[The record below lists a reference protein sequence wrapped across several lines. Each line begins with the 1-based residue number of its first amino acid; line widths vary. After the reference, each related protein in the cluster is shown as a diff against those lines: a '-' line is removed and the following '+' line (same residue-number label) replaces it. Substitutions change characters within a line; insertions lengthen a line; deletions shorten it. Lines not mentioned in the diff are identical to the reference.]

1 VGQTTGACGEIKKT
15 IKRWIAAMEFS
26 HDRDIPRLK
35 ELATKGIHIGTSSW
49 IYEGWLGK
57 LYRGDYSS
65 ARATVNKKRFEA
77 ECLVEHSQTFPTV
90 CFDGSYYRFPD
101 AKKLLQFEEQVAKGS
116 SMAFK
121 VTQDVTLRE
130 TRDFKTKQTYPNEAY
145 LKSEVFVER
154 FLRPVAQTMGDKLG
168 PMIFEF
174 SPFFFGRGHGQLDYS
189 PLQFVKD
196 LHQFLEGIPK
206 EGFMYA
212 VEVRD
217 PQLIT
222 FERYYDC
229 LEHHGVAHVL
239 NQQTWV
245 PPIAEQLDLPGVF
258 PAPHSVIRAL
268 VRPGVK
274 HNEAVDEFRPYD
286 RTQLDMPEMREAI
299 AETARRSMASNR
311 RLYAYINNRTEGNAP
326 NTIAGVLGLLFPEK
340 P

>member
-1 VGQTTGACGEIKKT
+1 
-15 IKRWIAAMEFS
+15 MEFL
-26 HDRDIPRLK
+26 HERDVPRLK
-35 ELATKGIHIGTSSW
+35 ELSKKGIHIGTSSW
-49 IYEGWLGK
+49 IYEGWLGS

-65 ARATVNKKRFEA
+65 PRAKTNKKRFEA
-77 ECLVEHSQTFPTV
+77 ECLVEHSQIFPTV

-101 AKKLLQFEEQVAKGS
+101 TKKLDQFRDQIADDS

-121 VTQDVTLRE
+121 VTQDITLRE
-130 TRDFKTKQTYPNEAY
+130 SKDFKTKQTYSNEGY
-145 LKSEVFVER
+145 LKPDLFEER
-154 FLRPVAQTMGDKLG
+154 FLRPVAESLGEKLG

-189 PLQFVKD
+189 PLQFVED
-196 LHQFLEGIPK
+196 LHAFLDKIPK
-206 EGFMYA
+206 NEGFMYA

-245 PPIAEQLDLPGVF
+245 PTIAEQIDMPGVF
-258 PAPHSVIRAL
+258 PAPHAVIRAL

-274 HNEAVDEFRPYD
+274 HNEAVDEFQPYD

-299 AETARRSMASNR
+299 AETARRSMATNR
-311 RLYAYINNRTEGNAP
+311 MLYAYVNNRTEGNAP
-326 NTIAGVLGLLFPEK
+326 NTIAGILDLLFR
-340 P
+340 

>member
-1 VGQTTGACGEIKKT
+1 
-15 IKRWIAAMEFS
+15 MEFS
-26 HDRDIPRLK
+26 HERDVPRLK
-35 ELATKGIHIGTSSW
+35 VLAAKGIHIGTSSW

-57 LYRGDYSS
+57 VYRGDYSGPRS
-65 ARATVNKKRFEA
+65 AVNKKRFEA
-77 ECLVEHSQTFPTV
+77 ECLVEHSETFPTV
-90 CFDGSYYRFPD
+90 CFDGAYYRFPD
-101 AKKLLQFEEQVAKGS
+101 TNKLLQFKEQIAKGS
-116 SMAFK
+116 SMGFK

-130 TRDFKTKQTYPNEAY
+130 SVDFKSKQKYPNEGY
-145 LKSEVFVER
+145 LKSELFVER
-154 FLRPVAQTMGDKLG
+154 FLRPVTDTMKEQLG

-174 SPFFFGRGHGQLDYS
+174 SPFFFGRGHGQLDYT

-196 LHQFLEGIPK
+196 LHSFLEPLPK
-206 EGFMYA
+206 NEGFMYA

-245 PPIAEQLDLPGVF
+245 PTIAEQLEIPNVF
-258 PAPHSVIRAL
+258 PAPHAVIRAL

-274 HNEAVDEFRPYD
+274 HNEAVDEFQPYN

-299 AETARRSMASNR
+299 AETARLSMAANR
-311 RLYAYINNRTEGNAP
+311 KLYAFINNRTEGNAP
-326 NTIAGVLGLLFPEK
+326 NTIAAVLELLETATK
-340 P
+340 K